1 MLRSTPLRW
10 KLVTA
15 LVIPMVVVGGYLTAD
30 ILDAVERRDVAAA
43 QRAEV
48 DTFEAVSELSSAIGT
63 ENLLMNTRDTSVEQ
77 LAMAREETDRAY
89 ESLWHELPLGS
100 ERLQLIDGH
109 YGSLLAIRDTLG
121 TDPTEARLRAAI
133 ELRNGESRN
142 GPHSTSLADLAELP
156 LDVLAAFDFDP
167 AAIDDVVTS
176 SLVDDDFLVQRAR
189 ADVQRE
195 AATLLRVAT
204 LPGNLVDADVTES
217 VRAVL
222 AQTDESLEV
231 LAQLASI
238 DVAGDV
244 NSMMEAPAW
253 TRYDEFRLAADA
265 VGVGERLDIDE
276 SALRSAAADVDTMLR
291 RQSADIVSE
300 LENRASASVFDADR
314 DVVVAALIGLWLVVC
329 VGLLLRFLYRAI
341 KRPLE
346 RLTDRAGHIARVE
359 LPSVID
365 RMRSGEI
372 DTVPEVERIKAD
384 TNDEVGSL
392 VGAFNEMH
400 RSAVELAAGQA
411 ASRRVVADM
420 FVNLGRRNQRLVGR
434 LLNGLSQLERN
445 EQDPDALAA
454 LYDLDHTAT
463 RMRRNAESLL
473 VLAGA
478 AQARRWDEPI
488 PVEDVARAAIGEVE
502 NYQRVTID
510 VNGDDRLDGGAV
522 SDVTHLLAE
531 LVENALTFSPPASPV
546 EIVAGMTSS
555 GYVIAVTDNGIG
567 MLPEQV
573 DEVNG
578 RIAGAASEDETPS
591 DFLGHYVVG
600 RLAARHGIT
609 VVLGEGPAGGVTAR
623 VWLPASIV
631 IGAAQRSAGATPAG
645 AAPSD
650 GLGAPIDVALPNP
663 VPVPPPEDPQPVV
676 AAPAAV
682 PDPPRLMPP
691 PVDPMRSPLV
701 GTDPVAAALPD
712 MPPVTFEPSSDATDF
727 LESLERQGIQPRT
740 ARFADDPARSMPA
753 PTTAEDTTSDPT
765 SDPRSDPE
773 DRGTGPLAEPTPPR
787 PADVAP
793 LAAAVVATAEVAVA
807 EQVPVDVV
815 AEVAADLPVA
825 PTAPTSGTPVAAA
838 AAPSVEMSPERPVA
852 TAPPVTTTA
861 EPVVAA
867 APSVETSAEPVAAA
881 APAVETSAEP
891 VVPAAPPVE
900 SGESGEPTPF
910 GVPPRRPGA
919 NLPQT
924 ELISSIVGSMGS
936 VATPTD
942 PSPSPASPPPAAP
955 STNGAASDPE
965 RVRSA
970 LSGFQHGIAR
980 ADREDGVER

>member
-15 LVIPMVVVGGYLTAD
+15 LVVPMVVVGGYLAVD

-43 QRAEV
+43 QRSEV

-63 ENLLMNTRDTSVEQ
+63 ENLLMNTRDTSAEQ
-77 LAMAREETDRAY
+77 LAAAREETDRAY

-121 TDPTEARLRAAI
+121 AEPTEARLRAAI

-142 GPHSTSLADLAELP
+142 GPYSTSLADLAELP

-204 LPGNLVDADVTES
+204 LPGNLVGPDVTES

-244 NSMMEAPAW
+244 DSMMEAPVWA
-253 TRYDEFRLAADA
+253 RYDEFRRAADA
-265 VGVGERLDIDE
+265 VGVGERLDIEDA
-276 SALRSAAADVDTMLR
+276 ALRSAAADVDTMLR
-291 RQSADIVSE
+291 RQSTDIVAE

-314 DVVVAALIGLWLVVC
+314 DVVVSALIGLWLVVC

-372 DTVPEVERIKAD
+372 DSVPEVERIKAD

-510 VNGDDRLDGGAV
+510 VNGDDRIDGGAV

-567 MLPEQV
+567 MLPEQI

-578 RIAGAASEDETPS
+578 RIAGAACEDETPS

-609 VVLGEGPAGGVTAR
+609 VVLAEGPAGGVTAR

-631 IGAAQRSAGATPAG
+631 IGAAQRSDGTGAIPA
-645 AAPSD
+645 AVPSSD
-650 GLGAPIDVALPNP
+650 GLSAPIDVALPNP
-663 VPVPPPEDPQPVV
+663 VPVPPAEEPPPAVSGPATVPQ
-676 AAPAAV
+676 
-682 PDPPRLMPP
+682 PPRLMPP
-691 PVDPMRSPLV
+691 PVDPLRSPLV

-712 MPPVTFEPSSDATDF
+712 EPPAALEPSSDATDF
-727 LESLERQGIQPRT
+727 LEALERQGIQPRT
-740 ARFADDPARSMPA
+740 ARFSDDPTPSMPA
-753 PTTAEDTTSDPT
+753 PTTVDGAAPASG
-765 SDPRSDPE
+765 RAPE
-773 DRGTGPLAEPTPPR
+773 PGAAPLAEPIPPR
-787 PADVAP
+787 PAEVTSV
-793 LAAAVVATAEVAVA
+793 AAVVADGEVPTT
-807 EQVPVDVV
+807 EHDTVDLL
-815 AEVAADLPVA
+815 ADLVA
-825 PTAPTSGTPVAAA
+825 DDAIASETPAGP
-838 AAPSVEMSPERPVA
+838 AAPVGIAPEP
-852 TAPPVTTTA
+852 
-861 EPVVAA
+861 AA
-867 APSVETSAEPVAAA
+867 
-881 APAVETSAEP
+881 P
-891 VVPAAPPVE
+891 VVPAPAPAPAESSPEPAGRIAPTAVEPSPDPVLPAVPASGNGSSEPVE
-900 SGESGEPTPF
+900 PSPF

-936 VATPTD
+936 VATPTA
-942 PSPSPASPPPAAP
+942 PEPSPAPPAAP
-955 STNGAASDPE
+955 HTNGEAADPE

-980 ADREDGVER
+980 ADREDGAGR